1 MTSLCRDSCLS
12 CLTMRHSTLASGYRP
27 HSSLFASF
35 RLIASDNKSWA
46 STSGSPVAPVD
57 SWESMARIFSLAV
70 NVTTQSMTVVLLNV
84 FEHLACLWKH
94 LIHSAE
100 DGLQPILAAR
110 VRYFLQSP
118 KCLPEPLQFPIWPT
132 IKAQGL
138 KSTPE
143 LRISENEASS
153 TCNVAFVHKP
163 AAMKASNAAWRII
176 KTLKPGTAMPIH
188 AILNSAVW
196 K

>member
-84 FEHLACLWKH
+84 FEHLACLWTSYTQRWGWPSTNTGSTSSI
-94 LIHSAE
+94 LPPVAQMSTRTSA
-100 DGLQPILAAR
+100 ISNLANNQSAR
-110 VRYFLQSP
+110 IEEHTRT
-118 KCLPEPLQFPIWPT
+118 ENIWEWS
-132 IKAQGL
+132 IVNL
-138 KSTPE
+138 
-143 LRISENEASS
+143 
-153 TCNVAFVHKP
+153 
-163 AAMKASNAAWRII
+163 
-176 KTLKPGTAMPIH
+176 
-188 AILNSAVW
+188 
-196 K
+196 